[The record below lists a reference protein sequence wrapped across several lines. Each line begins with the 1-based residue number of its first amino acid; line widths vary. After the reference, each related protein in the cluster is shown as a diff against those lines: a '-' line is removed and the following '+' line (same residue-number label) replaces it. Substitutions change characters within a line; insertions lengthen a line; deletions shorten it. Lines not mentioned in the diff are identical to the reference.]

1 MFLGPSKTVVA
12 PTEEPV
18 TLAEAK
24 THLRVDHDADDALIM
39 SIIIPTARLSCEI
52 GARRCFVTQTREMVL
67 SAWPPAVGFQ
77 LPMPPLQSVEAI
89 TYLDEDG
96 VTHTVTASD
105 YRVYTNVEPGIVA
118 LKATSAWPSTNLAVG
133 PSITV
138 RYVAGYGL
146 AAAVPAQYKSAMLLM
161 IGHLYENRE
170 AVITG
175 TIATVLPMA
184 VASLLTN
191 ERVDWF

>member
-1 MFLGPSKTVVA
+1 MG
-12 PTEEPV
+12 
-18 TLAEAK
+18 
-24 THLRVDHDADDALIM
+24 LIA
-39 SIIIPTARLSCEI
+39 TARRTCEI
-52 GARRCFVTQTREMVL
+52 GARRAFVTQTREMAL
-67 SAWPPAVGFQ
+67 TAWPPSVGFQ
-77 LPMPPLQSVEAI
+77 LPMPPLQAVESI

-105 YRVYTNVEPGIVA
+105 YRVYTNVEPGLVV
-118 LKATSAWPSTNLAVG
+118 LKSNIAWPSAVLAVG

-138 RYVAGYGL
+138 RYTAGYGL
-146 AAAVPAQYKSAMLLM
+146 ATAVPEQYKSAMLLM

-191 ERVDWF
+191 DRRDWF

>member
-1 MFLGPSKTVVA
+1 MFLGPSKTVVG

-24 THLRVDHDADDALIM
+24 THLRVDHDADDTLIM
-39 SIIIPTARLSCEI
+39 GLIATARRSCEF
-52 GARRCFVTQTREMVL
+52 GARRSFVTQTREMAL
-67 SAWPPAVGFQ
+67 CAWPPASGFK
-77 LPMPPLQSVEAI
+77 LPMPPLQSVESI
-89 TYLDEDG
+89 TYLDEAG
-96 VTHTVTASD
+96 ATHTVTASD

-118 LKATSAWPSTNLAVG
+118 LKSNTAWPSATLAVG

-146 AAAVPAQYKSAMLLM
+146 ASAVPDDYKSAMLLM

-184 VASLLTN
+184 VASLLKN